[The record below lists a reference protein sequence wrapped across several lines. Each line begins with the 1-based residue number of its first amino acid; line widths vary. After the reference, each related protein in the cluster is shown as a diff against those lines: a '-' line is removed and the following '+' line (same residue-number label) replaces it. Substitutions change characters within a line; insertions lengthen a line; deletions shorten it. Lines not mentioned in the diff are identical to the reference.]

1 MEEKK
6 LFDSE
11 LKVMDVIWREGD
23 IPARKI
29 AGILGEAYGWNKNTT
44 YTLIKRCMAKGAIER
59 VEPGVVCHA
68 LVSKESVQMAET
80 DELIEKMYDGAADS
94 LFAALLHRERMSAE
108 QIARLKKM
116 IEELE

>member
-1 MEEKK
+1 MEQKYN
-6 LFDSE
+6 
-11 LKVMDVIWREGD
+11 VYV
-23 IPARKI
+23 
-29 AGILGEAYGWNKNTT
+29 
-44 YTLIKRCMAKGAIER
+44 IKRCMAKGAIER
-59 VEPGVVCHA
+59 VEPGFVCHA
-68 LVSKESVQMAET
+68 LVSKKSVQMAET